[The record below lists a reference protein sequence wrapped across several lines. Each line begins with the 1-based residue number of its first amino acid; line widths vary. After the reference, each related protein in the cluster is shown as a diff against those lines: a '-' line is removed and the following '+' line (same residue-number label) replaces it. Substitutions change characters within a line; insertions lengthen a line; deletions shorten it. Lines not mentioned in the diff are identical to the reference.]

1 MQPNVWSD
9 ISSFEDLCQNAHLIL
24 TSTNGSLLT
33 VSSPENI
40 KCQNDLIQLNQL
52 EFLTT
57 DSQIGCIE
65 VCKKVGTENLMTQN
79 ADIISVPSSIP
90 ADMMRCEQKN
100 YIEGF
105 MKKSTL
111 HRILKHLDQYIVY
124 IHTTNSCEDQTVHI
138 VQNYS
143 QKYLS
148 FNGKILFLPKKY
160 TDRIDVSYHSNLD
173 YLHTDNQIINL
184 KKYVLNDRII
194 STLNFRNR
202 SENCMCVDRYMYQ
215 LNDQMID
222 QMVDRTYYLL
232 IICPQ
237 YGTNK
242 LNNHLIKLLS
252 HDKLIK

>member
-1 MQPNVWSD
+1 MQPKVWSD
-9 ISSFEDLCQNAHLIL
+9 IRSFEDLCQNAHLIL
-24 TSTNGSLLT
+24 TDRSTPT
-33 VSSPENI
+33 TMTHKNI
-40 KCQNDLIQLNQL
+40 KCHNDLAQLNQL
-52 EFLTT
+52 GFLTT

-65 VCKKVGTENLMTQN
+65 VCKKVCTENLMSQN
-79 ADIISVPSSIP
+79 ADIISIPSSVP
-90 ADMMRCEQKN
+90 ANMMRCEQKN

-160 TDRIDVSYHSNLD
+160 TDRIDTSYHSNLD
-173 YLHTDNQIINL
+173 YVYTDNQIINL
-184 KKYVLNDRII
+184 KKYVLSDQII

-202 SENCMCVDRYMYQ
+202 SENCMCVDRYMHH

-242 LNNHLIKLLS
+242 LNKHLIKLLS
-252 HDKLIK
+252 HDKRIE